1 MEDYS
6 SLFVQWVT
14 NTLELERPAPAVVDD
29 VCGQATTF
37 FPSPQPLPEAS
48 SYADE
53 MVQKLLITGAH
64 AAAIS
69 SWSSTDTTHDSG
81 GRVLAPRHQAVEGE
95 GHGPPGD
102 GTPETAAATAR
113 GMPEQAAYGSLTP
126 PIRRAGLKSTGSK
139 SSSSAP
145 YTHDHIMAERKRR
158 EKIKQLFV
166 ELSAVIPGLKKM
178 DKATILSEAMMY
190 VKKLQEKLNAW
201 EAVSGVVLEEPLPE
215 IEVQLSGNDV
225 MVRVLC
231 ENGKGVVARV
241 LAEVE
246 DLHLSIVGASVMPS
260 PVCTLSITITAKLEA
275 AFMVTA
281 EEVIDRVG
289 TALSQQQI

>member
-95 GHGPPGD
+95 GHGVWPPSAYSAWPWHVPTSSTNDLPGSWNFSSVPADPPGD
-102 GTPETAAATAR
+102 DTPETAAATAQ

-166 ELSAVIPGLKKM
+166 ELSAVIPGLKK
-178 DKATILSEAMMY
+178 
-190 VKKLQEKLNAW
+190 VLQITLHSSQSVPHPDRCRLHNESTMERSSGYFLIP
-201 EAVSGVVLEEPLPE
+201 VS
-215 IEVQLSGNDV
+215 
-225 MVRVLC
+225 
-231 ENGKGVVARV
+231 
-241 LAEVE
+241 
-246 DLHLSIVGASVMPS
+246 
-260 PVCTLSITITAKLEA
+260 
-275 AFMVTA
+275 
-281 EEVIDRVG
+281 
-289 TALSQQQI
+289 